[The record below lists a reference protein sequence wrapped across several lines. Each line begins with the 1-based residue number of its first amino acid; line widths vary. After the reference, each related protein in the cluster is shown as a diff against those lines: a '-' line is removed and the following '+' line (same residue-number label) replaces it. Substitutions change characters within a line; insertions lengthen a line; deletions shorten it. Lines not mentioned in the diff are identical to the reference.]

1 MYTTSMAICD
11 TSDVIFTQWI
21 VYRTTFFFLF
31 LLKHISDFRAKQIGV
46 IIPLFLANVN
56 VFSPKKV

>member
-11 TSDVIFTQWI
+11 TSGFIFTQWI
-21 VYRTTFFFLF
+21 TYRMTF
-31 LLKHISDFRAKQIGV
+31 SDFRAKQIGV
-46 IIPLFLANVN
+46 IIPLFQANVN